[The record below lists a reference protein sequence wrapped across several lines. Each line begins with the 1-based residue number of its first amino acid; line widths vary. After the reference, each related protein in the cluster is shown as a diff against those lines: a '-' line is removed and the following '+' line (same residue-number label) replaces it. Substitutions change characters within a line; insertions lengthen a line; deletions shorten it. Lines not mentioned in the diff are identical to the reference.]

1 MAILCDSFESGR
13 PDSAMVPSVCCSV
26 RDETEMHLA
35 HFPVHRILWW
45 TGSDKG
51 EELLDEK
58 WCSALLEGQQLN
70 PPFCLLPV
78 QLSNFLNYLMDN
90 FTPSSNESKMPILYF
105 LPAFYY
111 FFVCLFCFFLIL
123 LILLTSPPGNLIS
136 HIFRENEICRDAEWE
151 RYFCYKNIE
160 VPEIYSGPH
169 LTFPL
174 TVEQAIGLVEAFRNK
189 KVSTHH
195 WRTLVAQRSQSITY
209 KKYSKLMG
217 QIHNNRVH

>member
-35 HFPVHRILWW
+35 HFPVHRILWR

-58 WCSALLEGQQLN
+58 WCSPLLEGQQLN

-105 LPAFYY
+105 LPRFIIFLFVY
-111 FFVCLFCFFLIL
+111 FVFSDSSDSLDFPTRKSNFAHLQREWDLSGCRVGEVFLLQEHRGAGDL
-123 LILLTSPPGNLIS
+123 LRTSPHLPS
-136 HIFRENEICRDAEWE
+136 HSGAGDRAGGGLQEQKSKHTPLRDA
-151 RYFCYKNIE
+151 C
-160 VPEIYSGPH
+160 
-169 LTFPL
+169 
-174 TVEQAIGLVEAFRNK
+174 
-189 KVSTHH
+189 STEK
-195 WRTLVAQRSQSITY
+195 S
-209 KKYSKLMG
+209 KYNLQKIFQTNGSNT
-217 QIHNNRVH
+217 Q